1 LKLEKLTIVNGRLE
15 VIQNESLGREMD
27 EQENEKSLMI
37 SFPPLYSTSFYFEKN
52 FFMIKEFDDF
62 IP

>member
-1 LKLEKLTIVNGRLE
+1 
-15 VIQNESLGREMD
+15 MD
-27 EQENEKSLMI
+27 KQENEKSLMI
-37 SFPPLYSTSFYFEKN
+37 SFPHLYSTSFYFEKN

>member
-1 LKLEKLTIVNGRLE
+1 MNGRLE

-52 FFMIKEFDDF
+52 FFMIKELDDF